1 MPLLVNDVV
10 EKITEGIFS
19 GERFVITSFKSI
31 SGNIHV
37 TIKNVN
43 DDNSVFTLALSAIA
57 DKSRFRVVKKL

>member
-37 TIKNVN
+37 TIQNVN
-43 DDNSVFTLALSAIA
+43 DDSSVFTLALSAIA

>member
-10 EKITEGIFS
+10 EKITDGIFS

-43 DDNSVFTLALSAIA
+43 DESSVFTLALSAIA
-57 DKSRFRVVKKL
+57 DKSRFRVVRKL

>member
-1 MPLLVNDVV
+1 MPLLINDVV

-37 TIKNVN
+37 TIQNVN
-43 DDNSVFTLALSAIA
+43 DDSSVFTLALSAIT

>member
-1 MPLLVNDVV
+1 MPLLINDVV

-37 TIKNVN
+37 TIQNVN
-43 DDNSVFTLALSAIA
+43 DDSSVFTLALSAIA

>member
-10 EKITEGIFS
+10 EKITDGIFS

-43 DDNSVFTLALSAIA
+43 DSSSVFTLALSAIA